1 MSLSVIIT
9 AAGSSRR
16 MGGVNKLMLPLG
28 DKPVLAHTLE
38 LFNRLDFVDC
48 IVVTASAN
56 CVEEYRRLCEE
67 YGINKLLTVV
77 EGGKER
83 QDSISIALNVLRPTK
98 CRFVAVHDGARPLV
112 TEKLISD
119 LYANL
124 LRGNLSNK
132 KYHSQ
137 VDAQFSHKDWLEL
150 EKRLD
155 IGKDLSYEE
164 LTKSGLWGKD
174 GKVEKRAEEA
184 ICGVIPG
191 VPVKDTIKRV
201 DQFGCVHDTLKRAE
215 LRAIQTPQMFRFDAL
230 VRAYE
235 EAEQS
240 GFLGT
245 DDASLVERCG
255 GRVLVLPGE
264 YTNLKITTV
273 DDITVARR
281 LLEEMYV

>member
-16 MGGVNKLMLPLG
+16 MGGINKLLLPLG
-28 DKPVLAHTLE
+28 NKPVLAHTLG
-38 LFNRLDFVDC
+38 LFNGLDFVDR

-56 CVEEYRRLCEE
+56 CLKEYRHLCEE
-67 YGINKLLTVV
+67 YASNKLFTVV

-83 QDSISIALNVLRPTK
+83 QDSIKIALEFLRSTP
-98 CRFVAVHDGARPLV
+98 CRFVAIHDGARPLV
-112 TEKLISD
+112 TEKLVSN

-124 LRGNLSNK
+124 LRGTLPDH
-132 KYHSQ
+132 KYFSQ
-137 VDAQFSHKDWLEL
+137 VDTPFSYEDWLEL
-150 EKRLD
+150 EKNLS
-155 IGKDLSYEE
+155 ISQDLSYDG

-174 GKVEKRAEEA
+174 AKAGTQGEDSVW
-184 ICGVIPG
+184 GVIPG
-191 VPVKDTIKRV
+191 VAVKDTIKRV
-201 DQFGCVHDTLKRAE
+201 DQFGCVHDTLKRSE
-215 LRAIQTPQMFRFDAL
+215 LRAIQTPQMFRFEAL
-230 VRAYE
+230 LQAYE
-235 EAEQS
+235 QAEHS

-273 DDITVARR
+273 DDITIAGR
-281 LLEEMYV
+281 LLEEMYA

>member
-16 MGGVNKLMLPLG
+16 MGGINKLMLPLG

-56 CVEEYRRLCEE
+56 CIEDYRHLCKE
-67 YGINKLLTVV
+67 YGINKLLAVV

-83 QDSISIALNVLRPTK
+83 QDSINIALNVLRSTK

-112 TEKLISD
+112 TEKLVSD

-124 LRGNLSNK
+124 LRSSLSGKN
-132 KYHSQ
+132 YRSQ
-137 VDAQFSHKDWLEL
+137 VDAQFSYKDWLEL
-150 EKRLD
+150 EKNLD
-155 IGKDLSYEE
+155 LVNDFSYEG

-174 GKVEKRAEEA
+174 RKAEA
-184 ICGVIPG
+184 QAGGSVWGVIPG
-191 VPVKDTIKRV
+191 VAVKDTIKCV
-201 DQFGCVHDTLKRAE
+201 DQFGCVRTTLKRAE
-215 LRAIQTPQMFRFDAL
+215 LRAIQTPQMFRFEAL

-255 GRVLVLPGE
+255 GKVLVLPGE
-264 YTNLKITTV
+264 YTNLKITTI
-273 DDITVARR
+273 DDIAVARR
-281 LLEEMYV
+281 LLEEIYV

>member
-16 MGGVNKLMLPLG
+16 MGGINKLMLPLG

-38 LFNRLDFVDC
+38 LFNRLDFVDR

-56 CVEEYRRLCEE
+56 CVDEYRNLCEK
-67 YGINKLLTVV
+67 YGISKLLAVV

-83 QDSISIALNVLRPTK
+83 QDSINIALNVLRPIK

-124 LRGNLSNK
+124 LRGNLSDE

-137 VDAQFSHKDWLEL
+137 VDTQF
-150 EKRLD
+150 
-155 IGKDLSYEE
+155 SYEE

-174 GKVEKRAEEA
+174 GKTKTLAGSAV
-184 ICGVIPG
+184 CGVIPG
-191 VPVKDTIKRV
+191 VAVKDTIKRV

-215 LRAIQTPQMFRFDAL
+215 LRAIQTPQMFRFDVL
-230 VRAYE
+230 VQAYE
-235 EAEQS
+235 EAERS
-240 GFLGT
+240 GFLAT

>member
-1 MSLSVIIT
+1 
-9 AAGSSRR
+9 
-16 MGGVNKLMLPLG
+16 MGGINKLMLPLG

-38 LFNRLDFVDC
+38 LFNRLDFVDR

-56 CVEEYRRLCEE
+56 CVDEYRNLCEK
-67 YGINKLLTVV
+67 YGISKLLAVV

-83 QDSISIALNVLRPTK
+83 QDSINIALNVLRPTK

-124 LRGNLSNK
+124 LRGNLSDE

-137 VDAQFSHKDWLEL
+137 VDTQFSYEDWLEL
-150 EKRLD
+150 EKSLN
-155 IGKDLSYEE
+155 IGKNLSYEE

-174 GKVEKRAEEA
+174 SKTKTLAGSAV
-184 ICGVIPG
+184 CGVIPG
-191 VPVKDTIKRV
+191 VVVKDTIKRV

-215 LRAIQTPQMFRFDAL
+215 LRAIQTPQMFRFDVL
-230 VRAYE
+230 VQAYE
-235 EAEQS
+235 EAERS

>member
-16 MGGVNKLMLPLG
+16 MGGINKLMLPLG

-38 LFNRLDFVDC
+38 LFNRLDFVDR

-56 CVEEYRRLCEE
+56 CVDEYRNLCEK
-67 YGINKLLTVV
+67 YGISKLLAVV

-83 QDSISIALNVLRPTK
+83 QDSINIALNVLRPTK

-124 LRGNLSNK
+124 LRGNLSDE

-137 VDAQFSHKDWLEL
+137 VDTQFSYEDWLEL
-150 EKRLD
+150 EKSLN
-155 IGKDLSYEE
+155 IGKNLSYEE

-174 GKVEKRAEEA
+174 GKTKTLTGSAV
-184 ICGVIPG
+184 CGVIPG
-191 VPVKDTIKRV
+191 VAVKDTIKRV

-215 LRAIQTPQMFRFDAL
+215 LRAIQTPQMFRFDVL
-230 VRAYE
+230 VQAYE
-235 EAEQS
+235 EAERS

>member
-16 MGGVNKLMLPLG
+16 MGGINKLMLPLG

-56 CVEEYRRLCEE
+56 CVEEYRELCKE
-67 YGINKLLTVV
+67 YGVHKLYAVV

-83 QDSISIALNVLRPTK
+83 QDSINIALQVLRRRG

-112 TEKLISD
+112 SEKLVSE
-119 LYANL
+119 LYTSL
-124 LRGNLSNK
+124 LRSTLSGGSFRTSVDKEFSSEEWLNLER
-132 KYHSQ
+132 
-137 VDAQFSHKDWLEL
+137 A
-150 EKRLD
+150 LD
-155 IGKDLSYEE
+155 MGGSLSYDE
-164 LTKSGLWGKD
+164 LTKSRLWGKD
-174 GKVEKRAEEA
+174 AKAEA
-184 ICGVIPG
+184 DGSSIAGVIPG
-191 VPVKDTIKRV
+191 VAVKDTIKRV
-201 DQFGCVHDTLKRAE
+201 DKFGRVHETLKRSE
-215 LRAIQTPQMFRFDAL
+215 LQAVQTPQMFRFDAL
-230 VRAYE
+230 LNAYS
-235 EAEQS
+235 EAEHS
-240 GFLGT
+240 CFLGT

-255 GRVLVLPGE
+255 GQILVLPGE

-273 DDITVARR
+273 DDIAIARR